1 MRLNSTKFL
10 ICALTLVFSIN
21 LAQAQVAT
29 PQIQSARFDSQG
41 RLVVRTSFDAIAG
54 CYVAVNGGLNRKEVE
69 TGIISKQ
76 LTTSQAEAGSIM
88 IRTQRKY
95 FCKKR
100 TLYINVEL
108 VCLNDMVGSATS
120 LVRGVSVPDS
130 NISSR

>member
-1 MRLNSTKFL
+1 MRLHLSKIIL
-10 ICALTLVFSIN
+10 GILCLVFSIN
-21 LAQAQVAT
+21 IAQAQVAT

-54 CYVAVNGGLNRKEVE
+54 CYVAVNGGLNKRDVE

-76 LTTSQAEAGSIM
+76 LTSSQAEAGSIM

-108 VCLNDMVGSATS
+108 VCLNDVVGSAIS
-120 LVRGVSVPDS
+120 LVKGVSVPDS
-130 NISSR
+130 NLKN